1 MSKSTKS
8 IAETIESTLNT
19 CEATKLFNKGL
30 ERVVD
35 ASKTVLDLAA
45 AQNADV
51 LAAIKKAAKPAQVPE
66 FVFDLAGQAVAGQVS
81 LQKNLLDMILA
92 QSLSLTEASHELVQE
107 PTKAQA
113 GLSKLIQTS
122 VDRAASAQ
130 DSVLEYA
137 AAQTK
142 AVTETLK
149 SQPNVAGTPV
159 ETVADSIQRGVET
172 AIATQKEIVANAA
185 KASKSA
191 VAKA

>member
-35 ASKTVLDLAA
+35 ASKTVIDLAA

>member
-8 IAETIESTLNT
+8 IAETLESTFNT
-19 CEATKLFNKGL
+19 CEATKLINKGL
-30 ERVVD
+30 ERAVE
-35 ASKTVLDLAA
+35 ATKTAIDLAA

-66 FVFDLAGQAVAGQVS
+66 FVFDLTGQAIAGQIS
-81 LQKNLLDMILA
+81 LQKNLLDMIVA
-92 QSLSLTEASHELVQE
+92 QTLSITEVSHELVQE
-107 PTKAQA
+107 PAKAQA

-137 AAQTK
+137 AAQSK
-142 AVTETLK
+142 AVSETLK
-149 SQPNVAGTPV
+149 AQPNVAGSPV

>member
-8 IAETIESTLNT
+8 IAETLESTFNT
-19 CEATKLFNKGL
+19 CEATKLINKGL
-30 ERVVD
+30 ERAVE
-35 ASKTVLDLAA
+35 ATKTAIDLAA

-137 AAQTK
+137 AAQSK
-142 AVTETLK
+142 AVSETLK
-149 SQPNVAGTPV
+149 AQPNVAGSPV

>member
-92 QSLSLTEASHELVQE
+92 QSLSVTEASHELVQE

-113 GLSKLIQTS
+113 GISKLIQTS
-122 VDRAASAQ
+122 VDRAANAQ

>member
-35 ASKTVLDLAA
+35 ASKTVMDLAA

-92 QSLSLTEASHELVQE
+92 QSLSVTEASHELVQE

-113 GLSKLIQTS
+113 GISKLIQTS
-122 VDRAASAQ
+122 VDRAANAQ